1 MTYGSRWER
10 RRYKWLNSICV
21 DNGYPPPK
29 RKYTYT
35 FCKRKYAAFLCRI
48 CIQQMVNVLAHMWLH
63 LNSRHGSM
71 AKLCRKGIGSCLF
84 IKNKHG
90 HPGGQRPFFCIKSG
104 DVTFN
109 RKPDTCYFWC
119 GYMAIIRWAGSCSQQ
134 LFGVSWSHCIKS
146 FWYGILFSASTYLS
160 PLLPQ
165 LCSVFGDMGS

>member
-10 RRYKWLNSICV
+10 QYKWLSSICV
-21 DNGYPPPK
+21 DNGYPTTKENTHTPFVKENTQPFYVVSAYNK
-29 RKYTYT
+29 WSMFSPT
-35 FCKRKYAAFLCRI
+35 CDCIWIPAMAAWR
-48 CIQQMVNVLAHMWLH
+48 
-63 LNSRHGSM
+63 S
-71 AKLCRKGIGSCLF
+71 CRKGIGSCLF

-146 FWYGILFSASTYLS
+146 FWYVVLCLHVLIS
-160 PLLPQ
+160 PPPR